1 MPVAWTTWAT
11 PASESSSETAVLMH
25 VGGGVQVGVD
35 LVGGQPQRGQAGG
48 GGDRVPGQ
56 GAGLVDRPLRREV
69 VHHVGAAAERRGR
82 EAAAHHLAEGHQVG
96 APALLGAVETPLAE
110 PGGPEPGHHLVA
122 DEQRAVV
129 AAGLGQEAVEPRL
142 GRDHAHVARGGLGDQ
157 AGDPVAVLGERLLDR
172 GPVVVGQHQGQLGRR
187 GRYAGRA
194 RDGERGDARAG
205 RGQQRVDVAVVAAG
219 ELHDHVATGEA
230 AGQPDRRHRGL
241 GAGGDEPD
249 PLDRRAGHDL
259 LGQLHLGPGR
269 RAVRRTASHRRA
281 HRRLDLG
288 VRVAEQHRPPRADQV
303 DVLVAVDVG
312 QPGALGGGDEPGGAA
327 DRVERPHRGVDAA
340 RGHGQRPR
348 RTARRTLGIPGARL
362 ILSEP
367 PETPASARADG
378 PRAGRRLVWTRA
390 RELPGFG
397 VTSEGKARSSR

>member
-1 MPVAWTTWAT
+1 MGDAGQRELVGDRR
-11 PASESSSETAVLMH
+11 LDH
-25 VGGGVQVGVD
+25 VGRGVEVVVD

-69 VHHVGAAAERRGR
+69 VHHVGAAAERRRR

-96 APALLGAVETPLAE
+96 APALLGAVQPPLAE
-110 PGGPEPGHHLVA
+110 PGGPEAGHHLVA
-122 DEQRAVV
+122 DEQRAVA

-142 GRDHAHVARGGLGDQ
+142 GRDHAHVAGGGLGDQ

-172 GPVVVGQHQGQLGRR
+172 GPVVVGQHEGQLGRR
-187 GRYAGRA
+187 GGYAGRA
-194 RDGERGDARAG
+194 GDRERGDARAG

-230 AGQPDRRHRGL
+230 AGQPDRRHRRL

-269 RAVRRTASHRRA
+269 RAVRRTAGHRRA
-281 HRRLDLG
+281 HRRLDLR
-288 VRVAEQHRPPRADQV
+288 VRVAQQHRPPRADQV
-303 DVLVAVDVG
+303 DVLAAVDIG
-312 QPGALGGGDEPGGAA
+312 QPGALGGGDEPWGAA

-340 RGHGQRPR
+340 RGHGQRP
-348 RTARRTLGIPGARL
+348 
-362 ILSEP
+362 
-367 PETPASARADG
+367 PEQRG
-378 PRAGRRLVWTRA
+378 GL
-390 RELPGFG
+390 
-397 VTSEGKARSSR
+397 